1 MNETYW
7 FVGASYDAANDQP
20 QVFTKFLPLLIQG
33 ALPYPKQLFSMAR
46 AASLPPRI

>member
-20 QVFTKFLPLLIQG
+20 QVFYQVPTTAHLGSAPISK
-33 ALPYPKQLFSMAR
+33 
-46 AASLPPRI
+46 AAVFYG